1 MAKFDKCKSQ
11 KLHLLPY
18 FTSEPLP
25 HPLPPPFPHP
35 LHLPPSSFPH
45 PYTPFLPLPSLPSTP
60 PPLISWGTYTW
71 SQNVQGSFSEWSNG
85 PLTLI
90 QLFYLCN
97 LWFVTKSSFCSFT
110 TQREILKVWN
120 YFQHKIRRWPRSG
133 EGGYSFQWI
142 KGGTSLK
149 TLWSSIG
156 GRV

>member
-60 PPLISWGTYTW
+60 PP
-71 SQNVQGSFSEWSNG
+71 SFRGE
-85 PLTLI
+85 LTLDPKM
-90 QLFYLCN
+90 CKE
-97 LWFVTKSSFCSFT
+97 V
-110 TQREILKVWN
+110 
-120 YFQHKIRRWPRSG
+120 FQND
-133 EGGYSFQWI
+133 QMVL
-142 KGGTSLK
+142 SL
-149 TLWSSIG
+149 
-156 GRV
+156 